1 MKLCVYTREV
11 HISVCVHAHLIVHVL
26 WANGVHVLA
35 SIYICTHTCTRAHL
49 VDAYTHIHTHT
60 NTGLTSKSV
69 SLNGTFEI
77 SHNVFQENEAGELG
91 AAVVL
96 PLCTAFTLR
105 TQTVT
110 VFQNK

>member
-1 MKLCVYTREV
+1 MYIREV

-26 WANGVHVLA
+26 WANVVHVLA
-35 SIYICTHTCTRAHL
+35 STPALTHAHMHIFCTHTHT
-49 VDAYTHIHTHT
+49 YTHTHT
-60 NTGLTSKSV
+60 NTGLTSESV

-77 SHNVFQENEAGELG
+77 SHNVFQENEAGGLG

-96 PLCTAFTLR
+96 PLQTAFTLR

>member
-1 MKLCVYTREV
+1 M
-11 HISVCVHAHLIVHVL
+11 
-26 WANGVHVLA
+26 
-35 SIYICTHTCTRAHL
+35 HTCTFFARIH
-49 VDAYTHIHTHT
+49 TNTHTHT
-60 NTGLTSKSV
+60 NTGLASESV

-77 SHNVFQENEAGELG
+77 SHNVFQENEADYLG